1 MSHHSPFIHQSL
13 SNRVGMLATVS
24 RNNQNLFS
32 TPPLRKAVSELAN
45 SVLICTIGQL
55 RVDERSLPHEQ
66 LDMVQSFLLCVGPK
80 LSMEYLIAI
89 ANVLDRCEG
98 VWQDSKV

>member
-13 SNRVGMLATVS
+13 SNRVGMLASVS
-24 RNNQNLFS
+24 RDNQGLFG
-32 TPPLRKAVSELAN
+32 TPPLRKAVSDLAN

-55 RVDERSLPHEQ
+55 KVDERSLAHEQ

-89 ANVLDRCEG
+89 ARVLNRCEDI
-98 VWQDSKV
+98 WQDLKA